1 MARKFSSK
9 NKEYDLFTILELKLI
24 DIIMNPERSNKDLEF
39 FKSKAFSDYID
50 HDALYRLSV
59 KYEQFQFS
67 DIIMQSGKFD
77 INKESYLEIIS
88 YILWGNDSR
97 IMRFIQDG
105 YNPNRID
112 LEHIFDTY
120 IKANDI
126 EHDMEAY
133 NYFVKLYK
141 SMNN

>member
-1 MARKFSSK
+1 MRKK
-9 NKEYDLFTILELKLI
+9 DPIGKEYDLFTILELKLI
-24 DIIMNPERSNKDLEF
+24 AIIMNPERSNKDMEF
-39 FKSKAFSDYID
+39 FKSKVISEHID
-50 HDALYRLSV
+50 HDALYRIAV

-67 DIIMQSGKFD
+67 DLIIQSGKFD

>member
-1 MARKFSSK
+1 MARKFSPK

-24 DIIMNPERSNKDLEF
+24 DIIMNPERSNKDMEF
-39 FKSKAFSDYID
+39 FKSKVISEHID
-50 HDALYRLSV
+50 HDALYRIAV

-67 DIIMQSGKFD
+67 DLIIQSGKFD